1 MIDIVAVSL
10 NIQSKEHV
18 SNVLFYFN
26 FDAISLYNTIYTVRV
41 FIYIYISK
49 HLHRMQMLSFK
60 VIQKLDL
67 HNELS
72 SQVISLIQRNEN
84 NYYIR
89 P

>member
-1 MIDIVAVSL
+1 
-10 NIQSKEHV
+10 
-18 SNVLFYFN
+18 
-26 FDAISLYNTIYTVRV
+26 
-41 FIYIYISK
+41 
-49 HLHRMQMLSFK
+49 MQMLSFK

-89 P
+89 S

>member
-41 FIYIYISK
+41 YIYI
-49 HLHRMQMLSFK
+49 
-60 VIQKLDL
+60 
-67 HNELS
+67 
-72 SQVISLIQRNEN
+72 
-84 NYYIR
+84 
-89 P
+89 

>member
-26 FDAISLYNTIYTVRV
+26 FDAISLYNTLYTVRV
-41 FIYIYISK
+41 YIYISK

-89 P
+89 S

>member
-26 FDAISLYNTIYTVRV
+26 FDAISLYNTLYTVRV
-41 FIYIYISK
+41 YIYISK

>member
-26 FDAISLYNTIYTVRV
+26 FDAISLYNTLYTVRV
-41 FIYIYISK
+41 YIYIYLNTCTECRCYLLRSYKNWIYTTSYR
-49 HLHRMQMLSFK
+49 H
-60 VIQKLDL
+60 KL
-67 HNELS
+67 
-72 SQVISLIQRNEN
+72 
-84 NYYIR
+84 Y

>member
-41 FIYIYISK
+41 IYISK
-49 HLHRMQMLSFK
+49 HLHRMQIF
-60 VIQKLDL
+60 
-67 HNELS
+67 
-72 SQVISLIQRNEN
+72 
-84 NYYIR
+84 
-89 P
+89 

>member
-26 FDAISLYNTIYTVRV
+26 FDAISLYNTLYTVRV
-41 FIYIYISK
+41 YIYISK

-84 NYYIR
+84 NYYILS
-89 P
+89 

>member
-26 FDAISLYNTIYTVRV
+26 FDAISLYNTLYTVRV
-41 FIYIYISK
+41 YIYMSK

-60 VIQKLDL
+60 VI
-67 HNELS
+67 
-72 SQVISLIQRNEN
+72 
-84 NYYIR
+84 
-89 P
+89 